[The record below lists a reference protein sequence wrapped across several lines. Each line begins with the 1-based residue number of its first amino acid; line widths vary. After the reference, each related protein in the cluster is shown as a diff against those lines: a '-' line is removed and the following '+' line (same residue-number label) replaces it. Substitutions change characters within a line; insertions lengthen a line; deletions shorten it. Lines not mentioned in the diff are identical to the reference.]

1 MIICSR
7 PKLRSVIKA
16 FPHRKRKQ
24 LRKKEP
30 RRVLAGSSLAEVHTH
45 TGSLDSYYHPT
56 NAQNTARLGMNNYS
70 YRRII
75 IISVAA
81 WPSLHSLTF
90 FPHLVRSACRNFDKE
105 D

>member
-16 FPHRKRKQ
+16 FHHRKRKQ

-30 RRVLAGSSLAEVHTH
+30 RRVQAGYSLAEVHTR
-45 TGSLDSYYHPT
+45 TGSLDSWYHPT
-56 NAQNTARLGMNNYS
+56 NALNTPRLGMNNYS

-90 FPHLVRSACRNFDKE
+90 FPHSVRSACRNFDKE